1 MKHVMQ
7 FMAGLLNVAFEKVK
21 DGNGLFLRESRGTA
35 VLFTATYKP
44 YTSSGPD
51 TPLAHVWQQTRSWT

>member
-1 MKHVMQ
+1 MQ

-21 DGNGLFLRESRGTA
+21 NGNGLFLREPPATA
-35 VLFTATYKP
+35 VLFTATYKL

-51 TPLAHVWQQTRSWT
+51 TPVVHV